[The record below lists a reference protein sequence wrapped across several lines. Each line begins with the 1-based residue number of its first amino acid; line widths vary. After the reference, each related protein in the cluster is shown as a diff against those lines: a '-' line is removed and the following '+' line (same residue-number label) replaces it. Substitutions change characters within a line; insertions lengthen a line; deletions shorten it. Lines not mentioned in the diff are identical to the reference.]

1 MAMSSTEQPRPL
13 EPPSAAV
20 IYRLFGIIFV
30 LLIANQAIS
39 IYVETLWFETVG
51 YESVYWYRLT
61 MQVGAFAIFALAT
74 ALILW
79 FLLRFITPQVDASRS
94 AIEFAGETIVI
105 PPTEFFRRLGGAAA
119 VGLGFLF
126 GLAYSIE
133 WPRYAL
139 FLNQPA
145 ESGVTD
151 PILGMSLN
159 FYLFSLP
166 VLDLVSSWLLAITVI
181 FLFAAGLV
189 SPLDRTGR
197 FRGLSLALALLAL
210 TVAAKVYLYQFHL
223 MYQPHSLFSGVSYV
237 DDHAIIPGLWV
248 IVGSLLIGSAV
259 SAYNLYDC
267 RVRNLVAAAAIPAI
281 SYVFAWVLIPGYIT
295 NFVVRP
301 NELVRETPYIQHN
314 IEHTRR
320 AFGMADIEEIPFE
333 PTVTDALFDPSAH
346 AQTLENVRLWD
357 WRALQST
364 LRQVQEIRTYYDFA
378 DVDVDRYEI
387 DGEKRS
393 VMLATRELNLANLP
407 AASSNWINER
417 LIFTHGYGVT
427 MNPVN
432 RFTAEGLP
440 EFILSDMP
448 VKSTTPDVQVLRPE
462 IYFGERTNWPVYV
475 KTRQAEFNYPEGE
488 TNNTNTYEGDGG
500 IEVGSLF
507 RRLILAYETGE
518 LTTLPFAEDVVPESQ
533 LLMRRNIQERVE
545 SIAPFLIYDDAYM
558 VVGSDGSLYW
568 LMDAFTVA
576 NTYPYS
582 RQVPLGRGQANYIRN
597 SVKVAINAY
606 EGTTTFYV
614 FEPDDPVV
622 QAYRNTFPD
631 LFLDAEEMPEA
642 IRSHVRYPELLF
654 RTQALI
660 YATYHVE
667 DAQVFYN
674 QEDLWTVAQQGRS
687 QSGSDEIEPYFVLLR
702 FPGEEE
708 VEFVSILPFTPAN
721 RNNLIGWMAARSDG
735 EAYGKLRAYQF
746 PKTRFVDGPLQ
757 IEARIDQD
765 PELSSQLSLWNQQGS
780 TVLRGNLLVIPLEE
794 TLLFVAPIYL
804 QAERSPMPELR
815 IVVLATQDRMAY
827 GASFEEALE
836 GLIGNTIFP
845 TSELTGLSPETGPGG
860 AVSDITSDPT
870 DALILRAGRALS
882 EYQRLT
888 AEGQLADAGRS
899 LEELKQALDQLGRIV
914 PQ

>member
-1 MAMSSTEQPRPL
+1 MSMSSTEQPRPL
-13 EPPSAAV
+13 KPPSAAL
-20 IYRLFGIIFV
+20 IYRLFAIIFV
-30 LLIANQAIS
+30 LLVVNQGIS

-61 MQVGAFAIFALAT
+61 IQLGAFGIFAVAT
-74 ALILW
+74 AMSLAIL
-79 FLLRFITPQVDASRS
+79 FRFVSPHVDENHS

-105 PPTEFFRRLGGAAA
+105 PPTEFFNRLGSAGAIGF
-119 VGLGFLF
+119 GLLF
-126 GLAYSIE
+126 GLAYSVD

-139 FLNQPA
+139 FLNQSA
-145 ESGVTD
+145 ESGAID
-151 PILGMSLN
+151 PILEMPLN

-166 VLDLVSSWLLAITVI
+166 ALDMVSSWFLAITVI
-181 FLFAAGLV
+181 FLFVASLV
-189 SPLDRTGR
+189 SPLDRSGR
-197 FRGLSLALALLAL
+197 FRGLSLALALLGVA
-210 TVAAKVYLYQFHL
+210 VAAKMYLYQFHL
-223 MYQPHSLFSGVSYV
+223 MYQPHSLFSGASYV
-237 DDHAIIPGLWV
+237 EDHAIIPGLWV
-248 IVGSLLIGSAV
+248 IIGSLLIGSAL
-259 SAYNLYDC
+259 SAYNLHDC
-267 RVRNLVAAAAIPAI
+267 RVRNLIVAAAIPAI
-281 SYVFAWVLIPGYIT
+281 SYVFAWVLIPGYVT

-301 NELVRETPYIQHN
+301 NELDRETPYITHS

-320 AFGMADIEEIPFE
+320 AFGMEDIEEIPFE
-333 PTVTDALFDPSAH
+333 PTVTDAVFDPAAH
-346 AQTLENVRLWD
+346 SQTLENVRLWD

-387 DGEKRS
+387 DGVKRS
-393 VMLATRELNLANLP
+393 MMLATRELNLANLP
-407 AASSNWINER
+407 AGSSNWVNER

-432 RFTAEGLP
+432 RFTKEGLP
-440 EFILSDMP
+440 EFVLSDMP
-448 VKSTTPDVQVLRPE
+448 VVSTAPEIQVLRPE

-475 KTRQAEFNYPEGE
+475 KTRQQEFNYPEGE
-488 TNNTNTYEGDGG
+488 SNNYNSYEGDGG
-500 IEVGSLF
+500 IEIGSFF
-507 RRLILAYETGE
+507 RRLILAFQTGE

-533 LLMRRNIQERVE
+533 ILMRRNIQERVQ
-545 SIAPFLIYDDAYM
+545 SIAPFLVYDDAYM
-558 VVGSDGSLYW
+558 VVGTDGSLYW

-582 RQVPLGRGQANYIRN
+582 RQVSLEGGQVNYIRN
-597 SVKVAINAY
+597 SVKVVINAY
-606 EGTTTFYV
+606 EGTTRFYV
-614 FEPDDPVV
+614 FEPDDPVI

-631 LFLDAEEMPEA
+631 LFLDAEQMPETV
-642 IRSHVRYPELLF
+642 RDHVRYPELLF
-654 RTQALI
+654 RLQASI
-660 YATYHVE
+660 YTTYHVADE
-667 DAQVFYN
+667 QVFYN
-674 QEDLWTVAQQGRS
+674 QEDLWSVAQQGRS
-687 QSGSDEIEPYFVLLR
+687 QAGSDEIEPYFVLMR
-702 FPGEEE
+702 FPGEED

-765 PELSSQLSLWNQQGS
+765 PDLSSQLSLWNQQGS
-780 TVLRGNLLVIPLEE
+780 TVLRGNLLVIPLEQ

-827 GASFEEALE
+827 GASFEEALA
-836 GLIGNTIFP
+836 GLIEGSNFP
-845 TSELTGLSPETGPGG
+845 SAELTGLPTES
-860 AVSDITSDPT
+860 SDDPAMSTTSGPT